1 MAFKGQVSQAD
12 IKIDPFIK
20 RLINEIVK
28 LVRNTGAPART
39 IALAM
44 TTHIPESTIRYW
56 LRKAEDSGLIQRRG
70 MRGGW
75 LPVPDVV
82 APRRTFQP
90 AQGFTYL
97 HA

>member
-1 MAFKGQVSQAD
+1 MAFKRQDD
-12 IKIDPFIK
+12 IKTDPFIK

-44 TTHIPESTIRYW
+44 TTHVPESTIRYW
-56 LRKAEDSGLIQRRG
+56 LKKAENCGLIKRRG

-75 LPVPDVV
+75 LPVDM
-82 APRRTFQP
+82 ATNRR
-90 AQGFTYL
+90 GFPIVQSYKYL
-97 HA
+97 HT